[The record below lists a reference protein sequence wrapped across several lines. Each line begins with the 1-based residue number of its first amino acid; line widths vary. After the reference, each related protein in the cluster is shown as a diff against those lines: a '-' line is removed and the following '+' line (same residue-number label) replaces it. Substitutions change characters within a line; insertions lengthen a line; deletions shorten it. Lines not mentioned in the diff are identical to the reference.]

1 MAAHLLKALDLYTLP
16 LAGTQLVE
24 ASAGTGKT
32 WTIAGLYVRL
42 LLETDATLDRLLVV
56 TFTKAAT
63 AELRER
69 LRARLVE
76 VEQALLAGNSD
87 DIFCQWALEAFRDDE
102 PVKQN
107 GRPGAGRDPATFVSD
122 LESESGPESEKAL
135 GPGLRRGDGEE
146 NGLTSRRQAA
156 IAKLTQSLRIFDEA
170 AIHTIHGFCQR
181 VLDDVQLPAL
191 LDEPDIV
198 PDERDWLPGLT
209 QEAWI
214 RHCRNPLLADL
225 LAADSLSPAIVQR
238 DVEVLLLKPY
248 LQISSVDHAIDAEQ
262 LAWRR
267 EALHKHWLQDR
278 EAIVRDVSEA
288 DALSRSKDHYK
299 ALDDMLAALD
309 FWLTGEG
316 ALEKALR
323 RLTPEKFAEKKKQKG
338 RMPQHA
344 FWNELAD
351 WFTAADGLLLAFRRT
366 LVDDVRAA
374 LVAHK
379 QAMGLLSYQDLLG
392 LLAGA
397 VEDERLAA
405 DIRSRYRAALIDE
418 FQDTDP
424 LQFRI
429 FETLFGA
436 GSSSSDKD
444 SARADGELVESIEAQ
459 ADLESPSMT
468 EGNPG
473 GTSSGRTEK
482 RASGVTTD
490 FPLYLVGDPKQAIY
504 SFRGADIF
512 TYLRA
517 RQSAE
522 GRYTLGTNRRS
533 TPELVQAVN
542 GVFTR
547 HRNPF
552 LLSDLGFPLVD
563 AVATKEN
570 LLPAQAPFQCWLL
583 PAEGDKPL
591 GKEAARDFSVQA
603 TVAEIS
609 RLLREARQGAVKI
622 GEKPLRPGDI
632 AVLVPKHRDGRAV
645 VEALAAAAIPAVIR
659 SQDSVFATAEAVQ
672 MQSLLEAVA
681 EPGREGRVKAAF
693 LSPLMG
699 GTVEALY
706 AAQESDAQWS
716 ALMAILLEARERWQ
730 RRGFMPMWEGLL
742 REFRVYER
750 VLAAAGGERGLT
762 NLRHLATLMQ
772 HQADADPVPER
783 QLAWLRE
790 QVQEEEASEENQLR
804 LESDAERVQVLTI
817 HVSKG
822 LEYPVV
828 FCPFLWDG
836 SLLHKSDDDRAEYR
850 AGADSLLD
858 IGSERFAHAQT
869 RMATERLAE
878 KLRVLYVA
886 LTRAKYRCY
895 GIWGRVKDSETS
907 PFSWL
912 LLGGNTEGDPDADI
926 LARDL
931 KDFDHEY
938 HAAALQKLAAEMPQA
953 FAWQEI
959 NPDITAP
966 PLALAAEAQ
975 GMPQLPPFSRNL
987 ERRWR
992 VSSFT
997 GLSESAHAPDQS
1009 PLQESPDHD
1018 AQSPLLSVPVFQEE
1032 IVVPEGIHAFPRGA
1046 AAGVF
1051 WHAVLEEAVADAILA
1066 TGGNKAADM
1075 SQRIADLL
1083 QEHALAPDWQAQV
1096 QSTLAQL
1103 LTTPLDAEGATLGAL
1118 ESARVEMEFIYPV
1131 GRLTPSGFLELPDVA
1146 PRYRDALTALDFP
1159 LLAGY
1164 LKGFIDLIY
1173 RHDGRYYVLDYKTN
1187 WLGPDDSAYT
1197 QERMQQ
1203 AMADS
1208 HYYLQYWLY
1217 VLALHRHLKTVKKDY
1232 DYERD
1237 MGGVRYLFLRGMA
1250 SATRG
1255 VYAARPSL
1263 ALVDALDALM
1273 QGETA

>member
-1 MAAHLLKALDLYTLP
+1 MAAHLLKPLDLYTLP

-56 TFTKAAT
+56 TFTRAAT
-63 AELRER
+63 AELRDR
-69 LRARLVE
+69 LRGRLVE
-76 VEQALLAGNSD
+76 VEQALLAGASAD
-87 DIFCQWALEAFRDDE
+87 PFCQWALQRFEGEARASA
-102 PVKQN
+102 V
-107 GRPGAGRDPATFVSD
+107 
-122 LESESGPESEKAL
+122 EKIT
-135 GPGLRRGDGEE
+135 R
-146 NGLTSRRQAA
+146 
-156 IAKLTQSLRIFDEA
+156 SLRIFDEA

-214 RHCRNPLLADL
+214 RHCSNPLLADL
-225 LAADSLSPAIVQR
+225 LAADTLSPAIVQR

-248 LQISSVDHAIDAEQ
+248 LQISSVEHAIDADQ

-278 EAIVRDVSEA
+278 KEISEDLLLA
-288 DALSRSKDHYK
+288 DGLSQSGGKEGYKNPETLLDALQSWFDGGGLQDSLKK
-299 ALDDMLAALD
+299 
-309 FWLTGEG
+309 
-316 ALEKALR
+316 
-323 RLTPEKFAEKKKQKG
+323 LTPQKFEVSKSRKKNGKK
-338 RMPQHA
+338 PQHK

-351 WFTAADGLLLAFRRT
+351 WFAAADALLLAFRRT

-397 VEDERLAA
+397 VQDSRLAA
-405 DIRSRYRAALIDE
+405 DICSRYSAALIDE

-436 GSSSSDKD
+436 N
-444 SARADGELVESIEAQ
+444 E
-459 ADLESPSMT
+459 
-468 EGNPG
+468 
-473 GTSSGRTEK
+473 
-482 RASGVTTD
+482 

-517 RQSAE
+517 RQAAE

-533 TPELVQAVN
+533 VPALVQAVN
-542 GVFTR
+542 GLFTR
-547 HRNPF
+547 HTNPF
-552 LLSDLGFPLVD
+552 LLSDLGFPFVD
-563 AVATKEN
+563 AVPAKET
-570 LLPAQAPFQCWLL
+570 LLPAEAPFQCWLL
-583 PAEGDKPL
+583 PPENDKPL
-591 GKEAARDFSVQA
+591 GKETARDLSVQA

-609 RLLREARQGAVKI
+609 RLLREAREGIVKI
-622 GEKPLRPGDI
+622 GEQPLRPGDI
-632 AVLVPKHRDGRAV
+632 AVLVPKHKDGRAV
-645 VEALAAAAIPAVIR
+645 VDALAAAAIPAVIR
-659 SQDSVFATAEAVQ
+659 SQDSVFATAEAAQ
-672 MQSLLEAVA
+672 MQSLLEAVV

-693 LSPLMG
+693 LTPLMG
-699 GTVEALY
+699 GTVEALH
-706 AAQESDAQWS
+706 AAQESDQKWS
-716 ALMAILLEARERWQ
+716 ALMAVLLEARERWQ

-742 REFRVYER
+742 REFGVYER
-750 VLAAAGGERGLT
+750 VLALTGGERGLT

-790 QVQEEEASEENQLR
+790 QVQEEETSEETQLR

-836 SLLHKSDDDRAEYR
+836 SLLHKSDADRAEYR

-895 GIWGRVKDSETS
+895 GIWGRVKDSETA

-931 KDFDHEY
+931 KDFAHEH
-938 HAAALQKLAAEMPQA
+938 HAEALQKLSAQLPQA
-953 FAWQEI
+953 FAWQDI
-959 NPDITAP
+959 NPEVQAQS
-966 PLALAAEAQ
+966 LALTVEAD
-975 GMPQLPPFSRNL
+975 GPPVLPAFSRTL
-987 ERRWR
+987 ARRWR

-1009 PLQESPDHD
+1009 AWQESPDHD
-1018 AQSPLLSVPVFQEE
+1018 AQATAAVLPGLQDEAPVLQ
-1032 IVVPEGIHAFPRGA
+1032 GIHAFPRGA

-1051 WHAVLEEAVADAILA
+1051 WHAVLEEVVGTEAPADLP
-1066 TGGNKAADM
+1066 
-1075 SQRIADLL
+1075 QRIADLL
-1083 QEHALAPDWQAQV
+1083 QQHAIAPDWQPLV
-1096 QSTLAQL
+1096 QSALKDFL
-1103 LTTPLDAEGATLGAL
+1103 GTTLDAEGARLGTLEA
-1118 ESARVEMEFIYPV
+1118 ACAEMEFIYPV
-1131 GRLTPSGFLELPDVA
+1131 THLAPSDFLSLPDV
-1146 PRYRDALTALDFP
+1146 PPIYREALTALAFP
-1159 LLAGY
+1159 ALDGF

-1173 RHDGRYYVLDYKTN
+1173 RHRGRYYVLDYKTN
-1187 WLGPDDSAYT
+1187 WLGPDDAAYT
-1197 QERMQQ
+1197 PGRMQQ

-1217 VLALHRHLKTVKKDY
+1217 VLALHRHLKAVKADY

-1237 MGGVRYLFLRGMA
+1237 MGGVRYLFLRGINA
-1250 SATRG
+1250 PTHG
-1255 VYAARPSL
+1255 VYAARPSR
-1263 ALVDALDALM
+1263 ALIDALDVLM
-1273 QGETA
+1273 RGGRP